1 LSNLQKLTIRY
12 EVIDYTADGC
22 PFCGKVLGKDN
33 HFVLAGFNGA
43 GMPLIFLAAKG
54 IAKMIKEDAL
64 FEESGIP
71 RIFKTTRND

>member
-12 EVIDYTADGC
+12 EVIGYTADGY

-43 GMPLIFLAAKG
+43 GMPLIFLVAKG
-54 IAKMIKEDAL
+54 IAKMIKEDAS
-64 FEESGIP
+64 FEESA
-71 RIFKTTRND
+71 F